1 MISYVKR
8 NTPTVIVELE
18 QELNPEL
25 YNNLGLT
32 YEDYLDDKW
41 IQLSEQQLSFYKEN
55 PNASIK
61 EILNMQ
67 LTEEDKKQNLI
78 RKIYQYDS
86 SDNVNAFIIN
96 GNKAWFTV
104 QERLNY
110 KQSIESAKL
119 LGIQSLDFYIKDQV
133 FTVSPEAAEYML
145 AQIQLYADTCYIVTK
160 QHILNVNN
168 LDSITD
174 YDYKSGYPD
183 MLQFELPINF

>member
-119 LGIQSLDFYIKDQV
+119 LGIQFLDFYIKDQV

-145 AQIQLYADTCYIVTK
+145 AQIQLYADACYIVTK

-168 LDSITD
+168 LDNITD

-183 MLQFELPINF
+183 MLQFEL